1 MRTHAY
7 SAQCTHAQSMHALST
22 HAHDSTAG
30 PGLYCTVGI
39 SVTLCT
45 AEFCCTRAHAHS
57 DHVQARSERAVQAV
71 CTAHALARQHYGC
84 VCGGEGQPALH
95 SRGHARA
102 CALAYASDALI
113 VCAQLGGWI
122 GIDPEDDIGG
132 PDFFKAANL
141 QHVLSSKEIIMVAS
155 SRLVQTFPCQ

>member
-84 VCGGEGQPALH
+84 VCVWGGGGGRGNLHCTREGT
-95 SRGHARA
+95 HARA
-102 CALAYASDALI
+102 HSHMHLT
-113 VCAQLGGWI
+113 
-122 GIDPEDDIGG
+122 
-132 PDFFKAANL
+132 
-141 QHVLSSKEIIMVAS
+141 H
-155 SRLVQTFPCQ
+155 